1 MMSTALI
8 AIFWLC
14 TCLVAYAYVGYP
26 LLVATLARRR
36 GRNPDSN
43 HQTPDFP
50 PLTVVVCAYDEEAR
64 IAARIADILAQDY
77 PARHLRV
84 LVVSDGS
91 RDLTAEVAAT
101 SAAFDDRIRVLALP
115 RNVGKAAALNAAMA
129 QVDTP
134 LVAFTDARQRYA
146 AGALQALIAPF
157 EDPHVGAVTGELVIL
172 DTSTRTDQEAPEDG
186 LYWRIEK
193 RLRADEARLGWLH
206 GVSGSVYAL
215 RCGLSKQIP
224 AGTILDD
231 MWVPLQVTLAGRWV
245 WMARDAIAYDQASAN
260 ASEEFSRKLR
270 TLAGNWQLIA
280 RLPVL
285 LHPWR
290 NPVFFAWFS
299 HKFLRLLVPW
309 ALLLA
314 LLASA
319 MLPGAF
325 FRFAL
330 FAQLS
335 AYVLA
340 TIGLRLPTLAKRIP
354 LSSAAATFLMLNLA
368 SLLSLPASLSA
379 DSSRLWKKH

>member
-1 MMSTALI
+1 
-8 AIFWLC
+8 
-14 TCLVAYAYVGYP
+14 
-26 LLVATLARRR
+26 
-36 GRNPDSN
+36 
-43 HQTPDFP
+43 
-50 PLTVVVCAYDEEAR
+50 
-64 IAARIADILAQDY
+64 
-77 PARHLRV
+77 
-84 LVVSDGS
+84 
-91 RDLTAEVAAT
+91 
-101 SAAFDDRIRVLALP
+101 
-115 RNVGKAAALNAAMA
+115 
-129 QVDTP
+129 
-134 LVAFTDARQRYA
+134 
-146 AGALQALIAPF
+146 
-157 EDPHVGAVTGELVIL
+157 
-172 DTSTRTDQEAPEDG
+172 
-186 LYWRIEK
+186 
-193 RLRADEARLGWLH
+193 
-206 GVSGSVYAL
+206 
-215 RCGLSKQIP
+215 
-224 AGTILDD
+224 